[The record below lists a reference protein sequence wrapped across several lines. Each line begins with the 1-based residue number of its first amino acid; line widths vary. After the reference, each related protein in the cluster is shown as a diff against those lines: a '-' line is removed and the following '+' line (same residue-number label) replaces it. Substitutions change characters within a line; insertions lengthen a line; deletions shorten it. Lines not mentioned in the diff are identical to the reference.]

1 MWNDKV
7 SALFFAFSSMHASR
21 LKPSGLIRSFL
32 WQLVEIAPE
41 EQAISILQGSMLR
54 GQPTTSDLWIAF
66 NTIAALVSKPVYCI
80 IDCVDESVDK
90 VVELLQRVLSFLEA
104 RVNFHFILL
113 GQQHAFQGMNSIR
126 HKMEIQPALTKDDVD
141 GVIEDGIDQSDIPR
155 LPTLREKVLRTLR
168 DQSDGNF
175 LWIKLMLG
183 YLSKSFCLADA
194 LKRLKNLPRDIQ
206 AAYKTCF
213 WDLLASWSP
222 MSLSLLEKSLRS

>member
-1 MWNDKV
+1 
-7 SALFFAFSSMHASR
+7 MHASR

-104 RVNFHFILL
+104 RVNSFHF
-113 GQQHAFQGMNSIR
+113 AW
-126 HKMEIQPALTKDDVD
+126 PAACISRNELH
-141 GVIEDGIDQSDIPR
+141 P
-155 LPTLREKVLRTLR
+155 P
-168 DQSDGNF
+168 
-175 LWIKLMLG
+175 
-183 YLSKSFCLADA
+183 
-194 LKRLKNLPRDIQ
+194 
-206 AAYKTCF
+206 
-213 WDLLASWSP
+213 
-222 MSLSLLEKSLRS
+222 